1 MYPPPPLGFSSNE
14 TFVSTQASPRHA
26 HPLVKD
32 EPKEER
38 PPFSV
43 PTSRGDVYSPAPA
56 STNHNQHVY
65 VTEAPQIRDLD
76 HSSRFKSETPG
87 KMSGEGTSGRNG
99 ESDFSRVMDSDVN
112 SRDVSVRRPL
122 RPW

>member
-1 MYPPPPLGFSSNE
+1 MKREPNE
-14 TFVSTQASPRHA
+14 
-26 HPLVKD
+26 
-32 EPKEER
+32 EP

-43 PTSRGDVYSPAPA
+43 LTSRGDVYSPAPA
-56 STNHNQHVY
+56 SVNHNQRVY
-65 VTEAPQIRDLD
+65 VTEVPQIHDLD

-87 KMSGEGTSGRNG
+87 KMSDEGTPGRNS
-99 ESDFSRVMDSDVN
+99 ESDFPRVMDSDVN